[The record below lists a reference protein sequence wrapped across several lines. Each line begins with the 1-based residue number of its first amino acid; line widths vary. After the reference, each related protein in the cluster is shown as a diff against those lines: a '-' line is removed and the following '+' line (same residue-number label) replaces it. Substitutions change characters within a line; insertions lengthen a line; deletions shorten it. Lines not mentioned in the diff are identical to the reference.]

1 MKKYVV
7 IARFDD
13 DTNQKMLSLRDKLMS
28 KGYSVQK
35 WPPHITLAAYENCD
49 EESIKDWIR
58 SFVKSHHEIEVG
70 MNSITIL
77 PPSDEHTETAVL
89 CFAPTHKKD
98 FVDFYYHFHDRL
110 DEYCTGIGY
119 YYSKAFNNPIF
130 HSSIGVF
137 NVNCLQDVMNII
149 FSSDAFG
156 SAKINALEL
165 YTYPMQ
171 LIERYELTNEHQ
183 IF

>member
-28 KGYSVQK
+28 KGYSVQE

-58 SFVKSHHEIEVG
+58 AFVKSHHEIEVG

-77 PPSDEHTETAVL
+77 PLVRRTYRNCS
-89 CFAPTHKKD
+89 
-98 FVDFYYHFHDRL
+98 FVF
-110 DEYCTGIGY
+110 C
-119 YYSKAFNNPIF
+119 S
-130 HSSIGVF
+130 HSQKRFCRFLLSV
-137 NVNCLQDVMNII
+137 
-149 FSSDAFG
+149 S
-156 SAKINALEL
+156 
-165 YTYPMQ
+165 
-171 LIERYELTNEHQ
+171 
-183 IF
+183 

>member
-28 KGYSVQK
+28 KGYSVQE

-58 SFVKSHHEIEVG
+58 SFVKSYHEIEVG

-89 CFAPTHKKD
+89 CFVPTHKKR
-98 FVDFYYHFHDRL
+98 FCRFLLSV
-110 DEYCTGIGY
+110 
-119 YYSKAFNNPIF
+119 S
-130 HSSIGVF
+130 
-137 NVNCLQDVMNII
+137 
-149 FSSDAFG
+149 
-156 SAKINALEL
+156 
-165 YTYPMQ
+165 
-171 LIERYELTNEHQ
+171 
-183 IF
+183 

>member
-28 KGYSVQK
+28 KGYSVQE

-77 PPSDEHTETAVL
+77 PRQTNIPKLQFCILLPLT
-89 CFAPTHKKD
+89 KKI
-98 FVDFYYHFHDRL
+98 L
-110 DEYCTGIGY
+110 
-119 YYSKAFNNPIF
+119 SIF
-130 HSSIGVF
+130 IISFMIDS
-137 NVNCLQDVMNII
+137 MNTVP
-149 FSSDAFG
+149 G
-156 SAKINALEL
+156 
-165 YTYPMQ
+165 
-171 LIERYELTNEHQ
+171 
-183 IF
+183 